1 MESNKKNIKDYQE
14 VVKKN
19 KPTPNKSH
27 LYMSFIVGGIICMI
41 GQFINNFFSKRGFS
55 MLEAANMTSIVMV
68 FLGSLLTGLGLYD
81 NIGKKA
87 GAGSIVPITGFA
99 NSIVSSAM
107 EFQKEGYIFGMAAN
121 MFKIAGPVIVFGVT
135 SSSVVGLI
143 YFILTR

>member
-1 MESNKKNIKDYQE
+1 
-14 VVKKN
+14 
-19 KPTPNKSH
+19 
-27 LYMSFIVGGIICMI
+27 MI
-41 GQFINNFFSKRGFS
+41 GQFINNFFSRRGFS
-55 MLEAANMTSIVMV
+55 MLEAANMTSIAMV

>member
-1 MESNKKNIKDYQE
+1 METNKENIKQYE
-14 VVKKN
+14 EIVKKN
-19 KPTPNKSH
+19 KPKANKSH
-27 LYMSFIVGGIICMI
+27 LIMSFIVGGIICMI
-41 GQFINNFFSKRGFS
+41 GQFVNDFFSSKGFS
-55 MLEAANMTSIVMV
+55 MLEASNMTSIVMV
-68 FLGSLLTGLGLYD
+68 FIGSFLTGLGLYD

-121 MFKIAGPVIVFGVT
+121 MFKIAGPVIVFGIT
-135 SSSVVGLI
+135 SSSLVGLI

>member
-41 GQFINNFFSKRGFS
+41 GQFINNFFSRRGFS

-135 SSSVVGLI
+135 SSSIVGLI

>member
-1 MESNKKNIKDYQE
+1 MESNKKNIKDYEE

-41 GQFINNFFSKRGFS
+41 GQFINNFFSRRGFS

>member
-1 MESNKKNIKDYQE
+1 MESNKKNIKDYEE

-41 GQFINNFFSKRGFS
+41 GQFINNFFSRRGFS

-135 SSSVVGLI
+135 SSSIVGLL

>member
-1 MESNKKNIKDYQE
+1 MESNKQNIKDYKE

-41 GQFINNFFSKRGFS
+41 GQFINNFFSRRGFS
-55 MLEAANMTSIVMV
+55 MLEAANMTSIAMV

>member
-1 MESNKKNIKDYQE
+1 MESNKQNIKDYKE

-41 GQFINNFFSKRGFS
+41 GQFINNFFSRRGFS
-55 MLEAANMTSIVMV
+55 MLEAANMTSIAMV

-87 GAGSIVPITGFA
+87 GAGSIVPI
-99 NSIVSSAM
+99 
-107 EFQKEGYIFGMAAN
+107 
-121 MFKIAGPVIVFGVT
+121 AG
-135 SSSVVGLI
+135 
-143 YFILTR
+143 

>member
-1 MESNKKNIKDYQE
+1 MESNKQNIKDYKE

-19 KPTPNKSH
+19 KPTPNKIH

-41 GQFINNFFSKRGFS
+41 GQFINNFFSRRGFS

>member
-1 MESNKKNIKDYQE
+1 MESNKQNIKDYKE

-41 GQFINNFFSKRGFS
+41 GQFINNFFSRRGFS

>member
-41 GQFINNFFSKRGFS
+41 GQFINNFFSRRGFS

>member
-1 MESNKKNIKDYQE
+1 MESNKQNIKDYKE

-27 LYMSFIVGGIICMI
+27 LFMSFIVGGIICMI
-41 GQFINNFFSKRGFS
+41 GQFINNFFSRRGFS

>member
-1 MESNKKNIKDYQE
+1 MESNKQNIKDYKE

-41 GQFINNFFSKRGFS
+41 GQFINNSFSRRGFS
-55 MLEAANMTSIVMV
+55 MLEAANMTSIAMV

>member
-41 GQFINNFFSKRGFS
+41 GQFINNFFSRRGFS

-121 MFKIAGPVIVFGVT
+121 MFKIAG
-135 SSSVVGLI
+135 LI